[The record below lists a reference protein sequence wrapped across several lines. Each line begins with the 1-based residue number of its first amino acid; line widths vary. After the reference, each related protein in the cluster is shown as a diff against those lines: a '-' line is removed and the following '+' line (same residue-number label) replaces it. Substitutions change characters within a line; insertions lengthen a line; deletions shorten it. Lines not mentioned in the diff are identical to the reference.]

1 MGLRAGTSDWTDY
14 RLAPG
19 AFGIELL
26 RAHFGGHAYERH
38 SHEGYALGVTESG
51 VQAFTCRGALQIS
64 TAGRAIALN
73 PDEPHDGHAGPP
85 EGFTYRMLYVPAEIM
100 RRVLE
105 AARDGRPA
113 ALPFARHPVIDDCRL
128 GEAIGALHR
137 ALAEGAP
144 RLDCETLI
152 DNTLSLFAR
161 RHGDGGMALAAFAAP
176 GAAALGRVRDY
187 LRAAPLAEDL
197 SGDELARIAG
207 LSRFHLWRAF
217 RERYG
222 LPPHAYRLQLRL
234 AAAKRRLAT
243 GEAPAAVAAA
253 LRFADQSHL
262 NKRFKGA
269 YGITPGQFVAASAGT
284 RR

>member
-1 MGLRAGTSDWTDY
+1 MRLRSGATDWTDY
-14 RLAPG
+14 RVAPG

-51 VQAFTCRGALQIS
+51 VQAFTCRGELQVS

-73 PDEPHDGHAGPP
+73 PDEPHDGHAGAP
-85 EGFTYRMLYVPAEIM
+85 EGFTYRMLYVPAATM
-100 RRVLE
+100 RGVLE
-105 AARDGRPA
+105 GARDGRPA
-113 ALPFARHPVIDDCRL
+113 ALPFARRPVIDDSRL
-128 GEAIGALHR
+128 AAGIGALHGM
-137 ALAEGAP
+137 LAEGAP

-152 DNTLSLFAR
+152 DGTLSAFAR
-161 RHGDGGMALAAFAAP
+161 RHGDGAARLAGFATP
-176 GAAALGRVRDY
+176 GEAALRRVRDF
-187 LRAAPLAEDL
+187 LHAAPLAEDL
-197 SGDELARIAG
+197 SGDDLARVAG

-217 RERYG
+217 RDRYG

-234 AAAKRRLAT
+234 AAAKRLLAA
-243 GEAPAAVAAA
+243 GQSPAAAAA
-253 LRFADQSHL
+253 ASGFADQSHL

-269 YGITPGQFVAASAGT
+269 YGITPGQFVAALRQ